1 MNDQPAVHRIKKYM
15 NRRYYDITNSR
26 HLTMDDIYE
35 LVRSGQ
41 SVQVTDSQTGADIT
55 SHVLTQMILERDAP
69 KLDIFPAGL
78 LHQVIRANQQILHSF
93 VERYFGNAFKSFLD
107 SQQKFGDFMRRSGVP
122 DANLAATPLNWA
134 RAWMT
139 PARSAEPGAEPPPET
154 KTDERAA
161 ISELRAQL
169 AGMAQ
174 RIEQLQKEAA
184 QPRAPR
190 QKSKSH
196 ARARRARK
204 P

>member
-15 NRRYYDITNSR
+15 NRRYYDITHSR

-93 VERYFGNAFKSFLD
+93 VERYFGNAFKAFID
-107 SQQKFGDFMRRSGVP
+107 SQHHFEDFMRRAGGTES
-122 DANLAATPLNWA
+122 NLTSPFNWA
-134 RAWMT
+134 R
-139 PARSAEPGAEPPPET
+139 
-154 KTDERAA
+154 
-161 ISELRAQL
+161 
-169 AGMAQ
+169 
-174 RIEQLQKEAA
+174 
-184 QPRAPR
+184 
-190 QKSKSH
+190 
-196 ARARRARK
+196 
-204 P
+204 